1 MTNLEGRTFF
11 FIPPRFSVASLRCF
25 FCFFPQKLRL
35 ASVFPRCGGLLCC
48 LPVSAGP
55 CLLPYRC
62 VRARVCGC
70 VRAHDCGSS
79 SLSLLAL
86 CVCRKSAKPTLE
98 PSVILLS
105 SSRSLLA
112 QEHAPHL
119 RYGRLQIQ
127 RLKRPSDNLL
137 HITQMRHIII
147 KSLFLNFIF
156 ISRPWKTQTI

>member
-1 MTNLEGRTFF
+1 MTNLEGRTFS
-11 FIPPRFSVASLRCF
+11 FISPPPLLCGQSALIFLF
-25 FCFFPQKLRL
+25 FFPQKLHL
-35 ASVFPRCGGLLCC
+35 ASVFPRCGGLLCG

-62 VRARVCGC
+62 VCVC
-70 VRAHDCGSS
+70 DCGSS
-79 SLSLLAL
+79 SLSLLAF

-119 RYGRLQIQ
+119 GYGRLQIQ
-127 RLKRPSDNLL
+127 RPKRSSDSLL
-137 HITQMRHIII
+137 HIMQMRHIVINN
-147 KSLFLNFIF
+147 KLYFY
-156 ISRPWKTQTI
+156 